1 MYIYMIFD
9 MPPPDPDGCGITS
22 DVMSDVCLM
31 SLLLKALEKASCD
44 TWCKDGMIDSYIEL

>member
-1 MYIYMIFD
+1 MIFD

-22 DVMSDVCLM
+22 DVMSDVCLT